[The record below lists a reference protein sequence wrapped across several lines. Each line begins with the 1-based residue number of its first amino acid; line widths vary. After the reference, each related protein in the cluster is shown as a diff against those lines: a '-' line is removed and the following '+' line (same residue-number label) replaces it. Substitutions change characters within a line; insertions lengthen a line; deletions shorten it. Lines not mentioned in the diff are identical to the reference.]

1 MPLDTT
7 AGIGGGGLALLR
19 PPIGSVDGILEALTL
34 ALGPLPPLATCSS
47 HSPSRLSL
55 QQCRSCLRC
64 EIGLRRRTTY
74 PVSTIL
80 YTPTCL
86 ANSHFPIAEPPLSKF
101 AWATANQ
108 SDRFPDSGN
117 QQKSAWEYYLEITA
131 IKDDDREREW
141 RDLLDVILVF
151 VRPSRTI

>member
-1 MPLDTT
+1 MPLLSTLRDRIRAQNNVSSQYNIIPTH
-7 AGIGGGGLALLR
+7 LL
-19 PPIGSVDGILEALTL
+19 G
-34 ALGPLPPLATCSS
+34 
-47 HSPSRLSL
+47 
-55 QQCRSCLRC
+55 
-64 EIGLRRRTTY
+64 
-74 PVSTIL
+74 
-80 YTPTCL
+80 L